1 MRKEVVKKYL
11 QIHVGFFDWDD
22 NSPGALLTRLSID
35 TTQLNAVVLTII
47 GDIITTIGILIF
59 VLGLSCHYDYR
70 LTLISLSFI
79 LFIVSSQILVI
90 KARRGGRDSEKKLN
104 IEAGAVLSECV
115 INTKIIYSFNFQ
127 KPAVEMY
134 LRILEGQKKIFK
146 RFFISGNYTLNRNFL
161 FFSK

>member
-47 GDIITTIGILIF
+47 GYIVTTIGILIF
-59 VLGLSCHYDYR
+59 AFGLSCYYDYW

-79 LFIVSSQILVI
+79 PFIVSSQILVI
-90 KARRGGRDSEKKLN
+90 KARRGGRDSEKKIN

-146 RFFISGNYTLNRNFL
+146 KFFISGNYTLNRNFL